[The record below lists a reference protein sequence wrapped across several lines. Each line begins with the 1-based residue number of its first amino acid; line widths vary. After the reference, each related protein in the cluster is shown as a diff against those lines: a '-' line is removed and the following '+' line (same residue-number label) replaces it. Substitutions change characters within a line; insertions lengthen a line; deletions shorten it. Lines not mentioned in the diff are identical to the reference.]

1 MGILTGYISFVC
13 FILLAAKY
21 VARKTKNYKVD
32 HFLKGLHKPVSC
44 IFFISSVLHLFLV
57 LPVLKGR
64 SLPVTVS
71 GSISI
76 VFAILLVLLCHII
89 KNGQKKMFWH
99 RMMTVVLLAVVIL
112 HVITYY
118 VDFAQY
124 KNKIKETEI
133 ADVNITTV
141 PNGVYIGEYDV
152 GYIYAKV
159 QVTVVDGKI
168 SEIEIL
174 EHRNERGSRAENII
188 EDILAEQ
195 RIDVDAVTGATNSS
209 LVIEKACENALSDWY
224 TINKK

>member
-1 MGILTGYISFVC
+1 MGILTGYISLVC
-13 FILLAAKY
+13 FILLAAKF
-21 VARKTKNYKVD
+21 VARKTKNHKID
-32 HFLKGLHKPVSC
+32 HFLKVLHKPVSC

-89 KNGQKKMFWH
+89 KNGHNKMFWH
-99 RMMTVVLLAVVIL
+99 RIMTVALLVIIIL

-133 ADVNITTV
+133 ADVNIAAV
-141 PNGVYIGEYDV
+141 PDGVYIGEYDV

-159 QVTVVDGKI
+159 QVTVADGKI

-174 EHRNERGSRAENII
+174 EHRNERGSRAESII

-195 RIDVDAVTGATNSS
+195 RIEVDAVTSATNSS
-209 LVIEKACENALSDWY
+209 LVIEKACENALSDWHI
-224 TINKK
+224 INKK

>member
-44 IFFISSVLHLFLV
+44 IFFISAVLHLFLV

-99 RMMTVVLLAVVIL
+99 RMMTDALLVTIIL

-133 ADVNITTV
+133 ADVNIAAV
-141 PNGVYIGEYDV
+141 PDGVYIGEYDV

-159 QVTVVDGKI
+159 QVTVADEKI
-168 SEIEIL
+168 SDIEIL
-174 EHRNERGSRAENII
+174 KHRNERGSRAESII
-188 EDILAEQ
+188 EDILEEQ
-195 RIDVDAVTGATNSS
+195 RIDVDAVTSATNSS
-209 LVIEKACENALSDWY
+209 LVIEKACENALSGWY
-224 TINKK
+224 AINKK

>member
-1 MGILTGYISFVC
+1 MGILTGYISLVS

-21 VARKTKNYKVD
+21 VARKTKNHKID
-32 HFLKGLHKPVSC
+32 HFLKVLHKPVSC
-44 IFFISSVLHLFLV
+44 IFLISSVLHLFLV

-89 KNGQKKMFWH
+89 RDGQKKMFWH
-99 RMMTVVLLAVVIL
+99 RMMTVVLLAAVVL

-118 VDFAQY
+118 IDFAQY

-133 ADVNITTV
+133 ADVNITAV

-168 SEIEIL
+168 SDIEIL

-195 RIDVDAVTGATNSS
+195 RIEVDAVTSATNSS
-209 LVIEKACENALSDWY
+209 LVIEKACENALSGWHI
-224 TINKK
+224 INKK